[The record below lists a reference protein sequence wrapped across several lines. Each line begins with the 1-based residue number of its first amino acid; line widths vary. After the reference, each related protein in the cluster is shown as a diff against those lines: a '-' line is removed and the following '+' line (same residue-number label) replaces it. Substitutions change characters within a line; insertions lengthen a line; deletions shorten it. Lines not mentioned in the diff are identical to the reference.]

1 MDGVTVRAVR
11 LLNFSPFDIQ
21 VSQIS
26 LRLPA
31 KRIVGFFI
39 QNYLFERRFGPGVVS
54 FRRCDFSA
62 GEQERYVERTI
73 RPVAAHGG
81 NALVI
86 FFCFGEIMSA
96 QFALREVM

>member
-31 KRIVGFFI
+31 KRIVGFLV
-39 QNYLFERRFGPGVVS
+39 QYDLFEKSFGTGVV
-54 FRRCDFSA
+54 FLRQCDFSA
-62 GEQERYVERTI
+62 GEQVWYVKRTI
-73 RPVAAHGG
+73 QPAAAHGG

-86 FFCFGEIMSA
+86 FFRFGEIMSA